1 MLLLSSGA
9 QKSLMPVYEIKNMLH
24 EIYHENLVTHILIN
38 MPEMNCERE
47 SHAD

>member
-9 QKSLMPVYEIKNMLH
+9 QKSLMPVYEIIKNMLH
-24 EIYHENLVTHILIN
+24 EICHENLVTHILIN

-47 SHAD
+47 